1 MASFARKAENK
12 NTFTMA
18 VNSLQGHWTLSVIL
32 SEKPVLGTV
41 TGQSNGRPDSLKR
54 NAASEIK

>member
-12 NTFTMA
+12 NTFTIA

-32 SEKPVLGTV
+32 SEKPVLGAV
-41 TGQSNGRPDSLKR
+41 TGQSNRRPDSLKR
-54 NAASEIK
+54 NATYEIK